1 MGAGGIPHRAI
12 TGWTT
17 AASRALCHLPSARY
31 PSYGAFAVAHVSG
44 CGACSM
50 MSNNYLYGPL
60 PECIFDKCVN
70 QINVSGISLYGRI
83 NRTFK
88 SIVVDGDTLI
98 NLAHNFFFGNA
109 LLLAT
114 GCQVCP
120 TQITHGRRLY
130 WEMCQQLHCDAGS
143 LGGGRRQGGE
153 GECGGQLPYAE
164 CGRGVLSQR
173 HPPTPPFVSL
183 PSLFPEPHDPEKN
196 LPPPRTVIVV
206 LVPSVHGGEQHIDR
220 LVGPAGSKAPTSGPP
235 LGPSSSADSAPV
247 GPEDGPFEDG
257 GDTADHEEEGEM
269 AVDEQPSVAHEHEP
283 SPAASPIQPIPHPPR
298 RFSRPNK
305 GVTLVRFQPSAMT
318 AHVADDEDNPYDM
331 AYLAEDDCD
340 TDRNDEVEY
349 LDEDEEEEGAWGG
362 VILDLAAALT
372 GPEEEFVLSLHGHH
386 SWHCGKWLGLE
397 VRKQYTLQQM
407 VKATNNWAKESE
419 VGRGGF
425 GVVYKGYSPQG
436 QMWAIK
442 LSTVMTNEFE
452 REVRA
457 MATLN
462 HVNLVRLQGFC
473 VDRNVET
480 GKQEQIMV

>member
-1 MGAGGIPHRAI
+1 MRGRGIPHRALAGQQQHRGHSAI
-12 TGWTT
+12 
-17 AASRALCHLPSARY
+17 CHLLATRAMAHVSGCGASAVAHV
-31 PSYGAFAVAHVSG
+31 SGCGACEWLWRMSVAVAHVSG
-44 CGACSM
+44 CGACSK

-60 PECIFDKCVN
+60 PECILDKCVN

-83 NRTFK
+83 NRNFK

-98 NLAHNFFFGNA
+98 NLAHNFFFGDA

-114 GCQVCP
+114 GCQ
-120 TQITHGRRLY
+120 
-130 WEMCQQLHCDAGS
+130 
-143 LGGGRRQGGE
+143 
-153 GECGGQLPYAE
+153 
-164 CGRGVLSQR
+164 
-173 HPPTPPFVSL
+173 PTPPFVSL

-206 LVPSVHGGEQHIDR
+206 PVPSVQGGEQHIDR

-235 LGPSSSADSAPV
+235 PGPSSSADLAPV

-269 AVDEQPSVAHEHEP
+269 AEDEQPSVAHEHEP

-305 GVTLVRFQPSAMT
+305 GVTPVRFQRSAMT
-318 AHVADDEDNPYDM
+318 AHIADDKDNPYDM

-340 TDRNDEVEY
+340 TDRDDEVEY

-372 GPEEEFVLSLHGHH
+372 GPEEECVLSLHGRH
-386 SWHCGKWLGLE
+386 SWHCGKWQGLE

-425 GVVYKGYSPQG
+425 DVVYKGYSPQG

-442 LSTVMTNEFE
+442 LSTVMTNDFE
-452 REVRA
+452 REAIQKVEGYA
-457 MATLN
+457 LDELN
-462 HVNLVRLQGFC
+462 DSKL
-473 VDRNVET
+473 EAS
-480 GKQEQIMV
+480 